1 MCTIG
6 IQIRKSSKTV
16 LLKNVWTL
24 TTYMSWLKS
33 TIFTIVLSLRNSL
46 FTYLRWTMTKLQLHC
61 STVIAGV
68 GPKPNF
74 STGSPPIM
82 WFLIKR
88 LLWAGAKGQMIL
100 KGLFGILGFFQK
112 TNKRIRFFGLTV
124 PIQNWITLHSWFSDT
139 FGHQIAYYSTN
150 FNDFK

>member
-82 WFLIKR
+82 WFLIKM
-88 LLWAGAKGQMIL
+88 LLLAVATTFTKKIHCKYLWPNYDGITVYHRTSTIFRCNVPLHLNIPIAKDRYPKIYCDMIV
-100 KGLFGILGFFQK
+100 KCQ
-112 TNKRIRFFGLTV
+112 
-124 PIQNWITLHSWFSDT
+124 
-139 FGHQIAYYSTN
+139 
-150 FNDFK
+150 